1 MFHTILVPV
10 DLTPKNRQAVE
21 AALNIAKA
29 YDGRVILLHV
39 IEQIADTTRDGELKD
54 FYDHLE
60 TQAETE
66 LQTLLHKYQ
75 PQIQAMER
83 VIVFGNRVE
92 EILRFAE
99 EEDVD
104 LIVMTSHAIDPE
116 EPGRSW
122 GTVSYKIA
130 LLARCPVMLV
140 K

>member
-29 YDGRVILLHV
+29 YDGHVILLHV
-39 IEQIADTTRDGELKD
+39 IEQIAGTSREGELKE

-60 TQAETE
+60 EQAEAS
-66 LQTLLHKYQ
+66 LQTLLHEHR
-75 PQIQAMER
+75 PQAPSLER
-83 VIVFGNRVE
+83 RILFGNRVE

-99 EEDVD
+99 EGEID

-116 EPGRSW
+116 DPTRSW

-130 LLARCPVMLV
+130 LLAACPVMLV

>member
-29 YDGRVILLHV
+29 YHGQVILLHV

-60 TQAETE
+60 EQAETS
-66 LQTLLHKYQ
+66 LQALLREHKNHD
-75 PQIQAMER
+75 IER

-104 LIVMTSHAIDPE
+104 LIVMTSHAIDPSD
-116 EPGRSW
+116 PTRSW

-130 LLARCPVMLV
+130 LLAQCPVMLV